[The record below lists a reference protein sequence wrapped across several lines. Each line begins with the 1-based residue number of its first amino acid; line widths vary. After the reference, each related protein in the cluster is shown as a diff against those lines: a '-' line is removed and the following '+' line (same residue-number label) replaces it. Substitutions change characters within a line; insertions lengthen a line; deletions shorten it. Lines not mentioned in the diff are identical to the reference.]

1 MNYLTIVPRMLPVMV
16 CFLLLAGCTTKL
28 HFNTPEMTPHY
39 AKMAAPIPQHIV
51 LIVPEET
58 RNLAYTI
65 PLRRWCI
72 GEAVPTHMAS
82 ALKSA
87 FKDVIVSED
96 GKIPADADRIIYCSL
111 GTKTDMKFGV
121 LVTSD
126 KTATIELNCR
136 VLDAAS
142 KTLWEGGVL
151 HSDTFNA
158 GIVGQMLAVKA
169 FASIFYKSVDLTS
182 AEDAYAEMI
191 AFGSNNS
198 MILAVDRFMEKMIRE
213 GKSSI
218 CPNCSDA
225 TDWRKSVVIEKKAEN
240 GDDDK

>member
-1 MNYLTIVPRMLPVMV
+1 MLPLLAV
-16 CFLLLAGCTTKL
+16 FLLLPGCTTKL
-28 HFNTPEMTPHY
+28 HFNTPEMTPQY
-39 AKMAAPIPQHIV
+39 SKMAAPIPHRVV

-58 RNLAYTI
+58 RDRAYTI

-72 GEAVPTHMAS
+72 GEAVPGHMAS

-87 FKDVIVSED
+87 FKDVVESTD

-111 GTKTDMKFGV
+111 GAKTDMKFGV

-136 VLDAAS
+136 VLDATS
-142 KTLWEGGVL
+142 KTLWEGGIL

-169 FASIFYKSVDLTS
+169 FASIFYKSVDLAS

-198 MILAVDRFMEKMIRE
+198 MILTIDQFMEKMIRD
-213 GKSSI
+213 GRTSI
-218 CPNCSDA
+218 CPSCSDA
-225 TDWRKSVVIEKKAEN
+225 TDWRKSVTIEKKIAN